1 MSGNN
6 GLGYPDIDMG
16 QNPPTPSELVYINN
30 IYPPQSNI
38 LVGQLW
44 TQTTNILPIQG
55 NYEPIPPTP
64 SEPIYIEIP
73 IQLSKILENRK
84 SRTSFDSFT
93 VAEWLWKYPEP
104 FQPWTPPKLEPSWW
118 EGFKLPFN
126 VLELDEDAPI
136 AIQRNFKEIEHYI
149 NFLGRTSGE
158 IKDNL
163 ELLATAPGPALS

>member
-1 MSGNN
+1 MAYVRLDCITLDRNLWLVSGNN

-16 QNPPTPSELVYINN
+16 QIPPTPSVYINN

-93 VAEWLWKYPEP
+93 VADWIWHD
-104 FQPWTPPKLEPSWW
+104 TIDS
-118 EGFKLPFN
+118 
-126 VLELDEDAPI
+126 
-136 AIQRNFKEIEHYI
+136 AISFTNSLR
-149 NFLGRTSGE
+149 
-158 IKDNL
+158 
-163 ELLATAPGPALS
+163 

>member
-1 MSGNN
+1 MAYVRLDCITLDRNLWLVSGNN

-73 IQLSKILENRK
+73 IQLSKILANRN

-93 VAEWLWKYPEP
+93 VADWIWCAEYVQPQPSPTSRKILPITYPAKYPMTYP
-104 FQPWTPPKLEPSWW
+104 
-118 EGFKLPFN
+118 N
-126 VLELDEDAPI
+126 
-136 AIQRNFKEIEHYI
+136 
-149 NFLGRTSGE
+149 
-158 IKDNL
+158 
-163 ELLATAPGPALS
+163 